1 MHPIKIMLKKFISI
15 FSATILCVALL
26 SSSAVGV
33 FADEKTELDS
43 LPSKHMILMD
53 YNSGKVLYQKDA
65 DTKMYPAST
74 TKIWTAFC
82 VLKKADD
89 INEIIEIKDM
99 PTVEGSSMYLEDG
112 EKFTL
117 LELLQALLIHS
128 SNDVAYVLA
137 KHYGDGNAD
146 NFIKYMNE
154 EAKKYGAMNTH
165 FNNPHGLPD
174 EQHYTTALD
183 MTNLSRVAFG
193 NETIKKIVS
202 TKEVSFKKSDNCKL
216 DRQMFNSNKFLSS
229 KQNMEY
235 KGKEIPIKYDIVD
248 GIKTGYTDDA
258 GNCLVS
264 TAQKNGVRLVA
275 GVFGSPG
282 GSLYHDSRSVLDY
295 GFDGFKTVTVFKKE
309 DMKGEKK
316 LKFSKPSSVKYS
328 IANDYI
334 ITIPKNDNSSK
345 KNYKTKLNFENLKM
359 PIKKGDIIG
368 TLNVFENGEMVSSI
382 GLVAESESKTYT
394 QYMMSVL
401 PFGNSKK
408 KEKKEDTSSKKAETS
423 KKEDSKKKK
432 ESASGDKNS
441 KDSNNESKAT
451 DKVKTEVSNS
461 FNGFIGIFYGIGDF
475 FKNAFSSDLVK
486 TFESSNFYKFL
497 DKQISSKIKI
507 IPSKFIIFG
516 IPIIII
522 LAVIMLII
530 GIVRDSFKNNS
541 DKKEKKKKRKKD
553 REDRKNRKSKRE
565 KKKENK
571 AEMNVEDIIPMDPDQ
586 PTSSNKKDEYKSPKS
601 KERKKLNTKEK
612 STSKSNDIYKEST
625 VDAKEST
632 ADSSAD
638 TKRIPIV
645 KDSDSEK

>member
-1 MHPIKIMLKKFISI
+1 MLKKFISI

-43 LPSKHMILMD
+43 LPSKHMVLMD

-89 INEIIEIKDM
+89 VNEIIEIKDM
-99 PTVEGSSMYLEDG
+99 PTVEGSSMYLENG
-112 EKFTL
+112 EKFTV

-137 KHYGDGNAD
+137 RHYGDGNAD

-154 EAKKYGAMNTH
+154 EAKKYGALHTH

-174 EQHYTTALD
+174 EEHYTTALD

-193 NETIKKIVS
+193 DETIKKIVS
-202 TKEVSFKKSDNCKL
+202 TKEVSFKKGDNCKL
-216 DRQMFNSNKFLSS
+216 DRQMFNSNKFLAC

-235 KGKEIPIKYDIVD
+235 KGKEVPIKYDIVD

-282 GSLYHDSRSVLDY
+282 GSLYHDSRALLDY
-295 GFDGFKTVTVFKKE
+295 GFDGFKVVTIFKKE

-316 LKFSKPSSVKYS
+316 VKFSTPSSIKYS
-328 IANDYI
+328 LANDYI
-334 ITIPKNDNSSK
+334 ITIPKNDNTSK
-345 KNYKTKLNFENLKM
+345 KDYKTKLDFENLKM
-359 PIKKGDIIG
+359 PVKKGDIIG
-368 TLNVFENGEMVSSI
+368 TLNIFEDGDMVSSI
-382 GLVAESESKTYT
+382 GLVAENESKTYT
-394 QYMMSVL
+394 QYMMSML

-408 KEKKEDTSSKKAETS
+408 EDPKKASSDKKISKDESKKTNKKDSDKKEKEAKDNENNNSKSSKET
-423 KKEDSKKKK
+423 
-432 ESASGDKNS
+432 
-441 KDSNNESKAT
+441 KDESKT
-451 DKVKTEVSNS
+451 SDKVKTEVSNS

-475 FKNAFSSDLVK
+475 FKNIFSSDIVK

-497 DKQISSKIKI
+497 DKQISSKISF
-507 IPSKFIIFG
+507 IPSKVIILG
-516 IPIIII
+516 IPIIIV

-530 GIVRDSFKNNS
+530 GILRDSFKKNS
-541 DKKEKKKKRKKD
+541 DKKEKKSRKERKADKKARSE
-553 REDRKNRKSKRE
+553 RTSNRKS
-565 KKKENK
+565 
-571 AEMNVEDIIPMDPDQ
+571 EMNVDDIVPKDLDSSAPDENIDN
-586 PTSSNKKDEYKSPKS
+586 SKDRKS
-601 KERKKLNTKEK
+601 KKRKKLNTKEK
-612 STSKSNDIYKEST
+612 STSKSKASYKEST
-625 VDAKEST
+625 VDNS
-632 ADSSAD
+632 DS
-638 TKRIPIV
+638 TKRIPVI
-645 KDSDSEK
+645 KDSKDNK